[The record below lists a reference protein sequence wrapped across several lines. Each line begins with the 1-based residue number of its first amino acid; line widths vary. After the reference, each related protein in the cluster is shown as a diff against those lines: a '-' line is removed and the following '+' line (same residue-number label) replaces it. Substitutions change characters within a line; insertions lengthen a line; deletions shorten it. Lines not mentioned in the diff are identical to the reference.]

1 MYNTVAED
9 DAADDFLID
18 ENSMDFTQLLNNL
31 REEIQFD
38 ESIAMKSAML
48 LKLLEVSSIQDLFI
62 WDYLPVILLQA
73 FSK

>member
-48 LKLLEVSSIQDLFI
+48 LKLLEVSSI
-62 WDYLPVILLQA
+62 
-73 FSK
+73 